1 MKKLLSLMLA
11 AALALSLTACG
22 GNSGTGDT
30 NTSSGGK
37 DNAKEEMLA
46 NAPLLNISEMMQ
58 AFNENKIRAEETYL
72 GNDFKIFGFVSEIE
86 SEYCDLSSTL
96 GSIKF
101 RVYLDKEELKELNSG
116 EGINV
121 VGTIDS
127 FEKGKEGTWDT
138 PPESDIININTAYY
152 VDNTVYGVF
161 MVETFLTDNNE
172 KSCIAKSVQMLGG
185 PEGGYRIL
193 FDQETVSTLN
203 QQDFIFVGGTVYR
216 SVKASV
222 GPYSYSNELRDA
234 ELIVKGQDEIVEYFK
249 QIDNELK

>member
-1 MKKLLSLMLA
+1 MLA

-22 GNSGTGDT
+22 GNSGTGGT

-116 EGINV
+116 EGINI

-185 PEGGYRIL
+185 REGGYRIL

>member
-1 MKKLLSLMLA
+1 MKKLFALILT

-22 GNSGTGDT
+22 GNSGTGGT

-116 EGINV
+116 EGIHI

-138 PPESDIININTAYY
+138 PPESDVININTAYY

>member
-22 GNSGTGDT
+22 GNSGTGGT

-116 EGINV
+116 EGINI